1 MATSAAVAEQTAGDG
16 GTSSDSSESGS
27 GSTVDQKTTTTASE
41 LHDPWDLVDDDDD
54 IVKWA
59 GTLPLNN

>member
-1 MATSAAVAEQTAGDG
+1 MATSAAVAEQTARDG
-16 GTSSDSSESGS
+16 GTSSDSSESVS
-27 GSTVDQKTTTTASE
+27 GSKVDQKTTTTVSE